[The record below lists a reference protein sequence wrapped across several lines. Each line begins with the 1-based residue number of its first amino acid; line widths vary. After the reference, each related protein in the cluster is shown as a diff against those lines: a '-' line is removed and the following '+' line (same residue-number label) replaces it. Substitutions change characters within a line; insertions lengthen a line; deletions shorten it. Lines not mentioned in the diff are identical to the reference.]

1 MLRVMWIAAA
11 LACHGCGGKPP
22 PSAQPVDPAETA
34 VILDA
39 GGADTVPLEQDLPL
53 LVERS
58 LLMYQDVARAFAITG
73 EDCKAA
79 TSRLGQLAASYRDVV
94 TANARVLHDGRAK
107 QLRAALDVHN
117 EEFDR
122 SAKAIVK
129 SPTMSK
135 CGQDPAFTKAF
146 DKLLEAPP

>member
-22 PSAQPVDPAETA
+22 PAQRVERAPV
-34 VILDA
+34 VVVGDA
-39 GGADTVPLEQDLPL
+39 GSEDAAPLDQDLPR

-58 LLMYQDVARAFAITG
+58 LTMYEDVAKALEISR

-94 TANARVLHDGRAK
+94 IANTKVLRDGRAR
-107 QLRAALDVHN
+107 QLRAALDPHN
-117 EEFDR
+117 DAFDR
-122 SAKAIVK
+122 SAKAIMQ

-135 CGQDPAFTKAF
+135 CGRDPAFAKAF
-146 DKLLEAPP
+146 DHLVEASP